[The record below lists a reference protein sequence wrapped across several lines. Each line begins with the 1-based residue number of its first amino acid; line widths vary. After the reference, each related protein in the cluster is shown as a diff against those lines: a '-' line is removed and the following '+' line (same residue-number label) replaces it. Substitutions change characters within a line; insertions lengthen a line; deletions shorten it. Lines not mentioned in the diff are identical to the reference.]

1 MREVELVLIL
11 LAMVA
16 VLVSIAVRR
25 STPYPILLV
34 LGGLALSFVPGLP
47 VIELDPRLVFVLFLP
62 PLLYR
67 DAAPTSW
74 HHVRADIRTI
84 TLLTL

>member
-62 PLLYR
+62 PLYR